1 MGTTSKRFQDLNLS
15 NYFLF
20 AAAAEDEGTSQL
32 LLETLLGIKISGVK
46 VSVEHPLL
54 YSSDF
59 RSVRLDVYV
68 RDTVEVHY
76 NMEMENRG
84 RTSLPQRSRYHQ
96 AEMDVVSLAPGED
109 LSKLKPVYV
118 VFICTFDPFGEGL
131 YRYTF
136 TNRCEEKDFFP
147 LGDGATRV
155 FLSTKGTNEA
165 EVPKELV
172 NLLHYVEN
180 STDAYVSEVDDP
192 TVRKLHE
199 RIRELKRSREMEAR
213 YMQFEEM
220 LRERERE
227 GLEQG
232 RSEGLEQGRAEG
244 IQAGEERILALIAAM
259 AAAGEAEQI
268 PRLGGD
274 PAFLEEMFAKYWTQL

>member
-20 AAAAEDEGTSQL
+20 AAAAEDEETSQL
-32 LLETLLGIKISGVK
+32 LLETLLGIKVSGVK
-46 VSVEHPLL
+46 VSVEHSLL

-68 RDTVEVHY
+68 SDTVEVHY
-76 NMEMENRG
+76 NMEMENDE

-96 AEMDVVSLAPGED
+96 AEMDVIALKPGED
-109 LSKLKPVYV
+109 FSELKPVYV

-136 TNRCEEKDFFP
+136 INRCEEKDFFP

-155 FLSTKGTNEA
+155 FLSTKGTNES

-180 STDAYVSEVDDP
+180 STDAYVGEVDDP
-192 TVRKLHE
+192 TVRKLRE
-199 RIRELKRSREMEAR
+199 RVRDLKRSREWEAR
-213 YMQFEEM
+213 YMQFEEL

-227 GLEQG
+227 GRE
-232 RSEGLEQGRAEG
+232 RGLEQGRT
-244 IQAGEERILALIAAM
+244 EERSRILALTAAM

-268 PRLGGD
+268 PRLSSD
-274 PAFLEEMFAKYWTQL
+274 PAFLEEMLVKYHLQDVGTGDTPA

>member
-1 MGTTSKRFQDLNLS
+1 MATRFQDLNLS

-20 AAAAEDEGTSQL
+20 AAVAENEETSQL

-46 VSVEHPLL
+46 VSVEHSLL

-68 RDTVEVHY
+68 SDTVEVHY
-76 NMEMENRG
+76 NMEMENSE

-96 AEMDVVSLAPGED
+96 AEMDVTALKPGE
-109 LSKLKPVYV
+109 SFAELKPVYV
-118 VFICTFDPFGEGL
+118 VFICTFDPFGRGR

-136 TNRCEEKDFFP
+136 TNRCEEEDFP
-147 LGDGATRV
+147 LGDGAARV
-155 FLSTKGTNEA
+155 FLSTKGMNES

-172 NLLHYVEN
+172 NLLHYMEN

-199 RIRELKRSREMEAR
+199 RIRELKRSREWEAR
-213 YMQFEEM
+213 YMQFEEL

-232 RSEGLEQGRAEG
+232 RAE
-244 IQAGEERILALIAAM
+244 ERNRILALTAAM

-268 PRLGGD
+268 ARLNSD
-274 PAFLEEMFAKYWTQL
+274 PAFLEEMLAKYRLQDADAGDTRA